1 MNAKLI
7 ISDSY
12 MGIFIPR
19 DFSDSVLNFIN
30 GKSNLPFTQNDE
42 IIASFYIFG
51 KDHKVNGELEITNVK
66 DIARKTMEQV
76 ARQVSIY
83 ANNPISMN
91 QESLRENFNKRS
103 MQILIDSNNKIGN
116 KKIDS
121 DITKRIARDPTILS
135 ECYAWHLAYYKQ
147 DYFFKLFNPLSGAD
161 LPPDLAEQL
170 EGRMLMLGFNVKD
183 SAELTYDDP
192 IIPFLQWLSK
202 WTK

>member
-1 MNAKLI
+1 MQKLI

-19 DFSDSVLNFIN
+19 DFSNRVLNFIN
-30 GKSNLPFTQNDE
+30 GKSNLPFTQKDE

-66 DIARKTMEQV
+66 DIARKTMEQI
-76 ARQVSIY
+76 ARQVRIY

-103 MQILIDSNNKIGN
+103 MQILIDSNNKNSN
-116 KKIDS
+116 KKINF
-121 DITKRIARDPTILS
+121 DITKRISRDPTILS

-147 DYFFKLFNPLSGAD
+147 DYFFKLFNPLRGTD
-161 LPPDLAEQL
+161 LPPDLVEQL
-170 EGRMLMLGFNVKD
+170 EGRMLMLGFNVKN
-183 SAELTYDDP
+183 SAKLTYDDP
-192 IIPFLQWLSK
+192 IIPFLQWLINGPSK
-202 WTK
+202 

>member
-1 MNAKLI
+1 
-7 ISDSY
+7 

-19 DFSDSVLNFIN
+19 DFSNRVLDFLN
-30 GKSNLPFTQNDE
+30 GKTNLPFTQKDE

-66 DIARKTMEQV
+66 DIARKTMEQI
-76 ARQVSIY
+76 ARQVRIY
-83 ANNPISMN
+83 ANNPLSMN

-103 MQILIDSNNKIGN
+103 MQILIDSNNKNSN
-116 KKIDS
+116 KKINIDT
-121 DITKRIARDPTILS
+121 TKRISRDPTILS

-147 DYFFKLFNPLSGAD
+147 DYFFKLFNPLRGTD

-170 EGRMLMLGFNVKD
+170 EGRMLMLGFNVKN
-183 SAELTYDDP
+183 SAKLNYDDP
-192 IIPFLQWLSK
+192 IIPFLQWLNE

>member
-1 MNAKLI
+1 MRKLI

-19 DFSDSVLNFIN
+19 DFSNRVLNFIN
-30 GKSNLPFTQNDE
+30 GKSNLPFTQREE
-42 IIASFYIFG
+42 IIATFYIFG

-76 ARQVSIY
+76 ARQVRIY
-83 ANNPISMN
+83 ANNPIHMN

-103 MQILIDSNNKIGN
+103 MQILIDSNNNNSN
-116 KKIDS
+116 KKINF
-121 DITKRIARDPTILS
+121 DITKRISRDPTILS

-147 DYFFKLFNPLSGAD
+147 DYFFKLFNPLRGTD
-161 LPPDLAEQL
+161 LPSDLAEQL
-170 EGRMLMLGFNVKD
+170 EGRMLMLGFNVKN
-183 SAELTYDDP
+183 SAKLTYDDP
-192 IIPFLQWLSK
+192 IVPFLQWLNE

>member
-1 MNAKLI
+1 MQKLI

-19 DFSDSVLNFIN
+19 DFSNRVLDFLN
-30 GKSNLPFTQNDE
+30 GKTNLPFTQKDE
-42 IIASFYIFG
+42 IIATFYIFG

-66 DIARKTMEQV
+66 DIARKTMEQI
-76 ARQVSIY
+76 ARQVRIY
-83 ANNPISMN
+83 ANNPLSMH

-103 MQILIDSNNKIGN
+103 MQILIDSNNKNSN
-116 KKIDS
+116 KKINFDT
-121 DITKRIARDPTILS
+121 TKRISRDPTILS

-147 DYFFKLFNPLSGAD
+147 DYFFKLFNPLRGTD

-170 EGRMLMLGFNVKD
+170 EGRMLMLGFNVKN
-183 SAELTYDDP
+183 SAKLTYDDP
-192 IIPFLQWLSK
+192 IIPFLQWLNE

>member
-1 MNAKLI
+1 MRKLI

-19 DFSDSVLNFIN
+19 DFSNRVLNFIN
-30 GKSNLPFTQNDE
+30 GKSNLPFTQKDE

-76 ARQVSIY
+76 ARQVRIY
-83 ANNPISMN
+83 ANNPIRMN

-103 MQILIDSNNKIGN
+103 MQILIDSTNNNSN
-116 KKIDS
+116 KKINF
-121 DITKRIARDPTILS
+121 DITKRISRDPTILS

-147 DYFFKLFNPLSGAD
+147 DYFFKLFNPLRGTD
-161 LPPDLAEQL
+161 LPSDLAEQL
-170 EGRMLMLGFNVKD
+170 EGRMLMLGFNVKN
-183 SAELTYDDP
+183 SAKLTYDDP
-192 IIPFLQWLSK
+192 IVPFLQWLNE

>member
-1 MNAKLI
+1 MQKLI

-19 DFSDSVLNFIN
+19 DFSNRVLNFIN
-30 GKSNLPFTQNDE
+30 GKSNLPFTQKDE

-66 DIARKTMEQV
+66 DIARKTMEQI
-76 ARQVSIY
+76 AGQVRIY

-103 MQILIDSNNKIGN
+103 MQILIDSNNKNSN
-116 KKIDS
+116 KKINF
-121 DITKRIARDPTILS
+121 DITKRISRDPTILS

-147 DYFFKLFNPLSGAD
+147 DYFFKLFNPLRGTD
-161 LPPDLAEQL
+161 LPPDLVEQL
-170 EGRMLMLGFNVKD
+170 EGRMLMLGFNVKN
-183 SAELTYDDP
+183 SAKLTYDDP
-192 IIPFLQWLSK
+192 IIPFLQWLNE

>member
-1 MNAKLI
+1 MHKLI

-19 DFSDSVLNFIN
+19 DFSNRVLNFIN
-30 GKSNLPFTQNDE
+30 GKSNLPFTQKDE

-51 KDHKVNGELEITNVK
+51 KDHKVNSELEITNVK
-66 DIARKTMEQV
+66 DIARKTMEQI
-76 ARQVSIY
+76 ARQVRIY

-103 MQILIDSNNKIGN
+103 MQILIDSDNKNSN
-116 KKIDS
+116 KKINF
-121 DITKRIARDPTILS
+121 DITKRISRDPTILS

-147 DYFFKLFNPLSGAD
+147 DYFFKLFNPLRGTD
-161 LPPDLAEQL
+161 LPPDLVEQL
-170 EGRMLMLGFNVKD
+170 EGRMLMLGFNVKN
-183 SAELTYDDP
+183 SAKLTSDDP
-192 IIPFLQWLSK
+192 IIPFLQWLNE